1 MIYST
6 TLRVPATHPA
16 LPGHFPGR
24 PIAPGVVLLDAVLRS
39 AEAWLGRALS
49 VAVLVHAKFTAPL
62 APDEEARLQLTL
74 SGAELRFTIT
84 RGEAPI
90 AQGAFRLHQ
99 DAAA

>member
-24 PIAPGVVLLDAVLRS
+24 PIAPGVVLLDAVLRA
-39 AEAWLGRALS
+39 AETWLGRALS

-62 APDEEARLQLTL
+62 APEEDARLELTL
-74 SGAELRFTIT
+74 SGAELKFTIA
-84 RGEAPI
+84 RDEAPI
-90 AQGAFRLHQ
+90 AQGAFRLHL

>member
-24 PIAPGVVLLDAVLRS
+24 PIAPGVVLLDAVLRAS
-39 AEAWLGRALS
+39 EAWLGRALS
-49 VAVLVHAKFTAPL
+49 VSRLAHAKFTAPL
-62 APDEEARLQLTL
+62 APEEEARLQLTL

-84 RGEAPI
+84 RDEAPI
-90 AQGAFRLHQ
+90 AQGAFHLHPG
-99 DAAA
+99 AAA